1 MKKLLQG
8 FALPFTLFSS
18 IIMMMGCEPTFKSS
32 ADEASKDQDT
42 SGSESVETQH
52 EVTPKADLKSGNFF
66 YIARDVADL
75 QLNAG
80 NYITELKQSQNNVQ
94 QAIESKNQQ
103 LLQSS
108 ASSLQKQL
116 QGFNQ
121 ALINLDLQSQEINNI
136 RENIVAANTQVL
148 KSPLMNGAVDF
159 NKVDFSQLQQQLSSV
174 QNEMLKLAAMMIPK
188 GDSNQTS
195 DSESSE

>member
-1 MKKLLQG
+1 
-8 FALPFTLFSS
+8 
-18 IIMMMGCEPTFKSS
+18 MMMGCEPTFKSS
-32 ADEASKDQDT
+32 ADEATKDQNT
-42 SGSESVETQH
+42 PVSESVESKHESSAEIQH

-121 ALINLDLQSQEINNI
+121 ALINLDLQSQEINDI